1 MLDHSDEVAIELKSN
16 AGVPSECTH
25 NFVVDFVWKSTS
37 FDRYANILLSFLMY
51 IQYVW
56 YCVPVSLRVFMNY
69 LTGCRQPWRPSLWM
83 KHLYGDTSTTNFWD
97 TRWRMLSSSVSS
109 PRDSVSLTSRS
120 WTTPRCTL
128 SRRSSSGHSVSFR
141 YHCHTVSSSQCL
153 CRKCPIVRWILTEL
167 FYSLRVLLEL
177 VRLWHL
183 PPLCTTWSNRTTD
196 RCWSVLPLTLLWT
209 NLLRR
214 FTKQDW
220 RYIFF
225 YITSLFQ
232 VQEFVVFNF
241 VFSVTP
247 YFTLFPIGCTSVC
260 KEQRSHWF
268 TGVFLGSSQ
277 SD

>member
-1 MLDHSDEVAIELKSN
+1 MEVNILWQVCIILKS
-16 AGVPSECTH
+16 
-25 NFVVDFVWKSTS
+25 S
-37 FDRYANILLSFLMY
+37 FISHRCSWN
-51 IQYVW
+51 
-56 YCVPVSLRVFMNY
+56 CVSVFSQCFMNY
-69 LTGCRQPWRPSLWM
+69 FTGCRQPWRPSLWM

-120 WTTPRCTL
+120 WTTPRCML

-141 YHCHTVSSSQCL
+141 YHCHTVSSSQYL

-183 PPLCTTWSNRTTD
+183 PPLCTTWSNRTMD

-225 YITSLFQ
+225 FILQVCSKFRSLLSLILYSLLHLISLFFQ
-232 VQEFVVFNF
+232 
-241 VFSVTP
+241 
-247 YFTLFPIGCTSVC
+247 
-260 KEQRSHWF
+260 
-268 TGVFLGSSQ
+268 
-277 SD
+277 

>member
-1 MLDHSDEVAIELKSN
+1 MEVNILWQVCIILKS
-16 AGVPSECTH
+16 
-25 NFVVDFVWKSTS
+25 S
-37 FDRYANILLSFLMY
+37 FISHRCSVFS
-51 IQYVW
+51 Q
-56 YCVPVSLRVFMNY
+56 CFMNY
-69 LTGCRQPWRPSLWM
+69 FTGCRQPWRPSLWM

-97 TRWRMLSSSVSS
+97 TRWRMLSSSVNS

-120 WTTPRCTL
+120 WTTPRCML

-141 YHCHTVSSSQCL
+141 YHCHTVSSSQYL
-153 CRKCPIVRWILTEL
+153 CRKCPIVPWILTEL

-183 PPLCTTWSNRTTD
+183 PPLCTTWSNRTMD

-220 RYIFF
+220 RYYFC
-225 YITSLFQ
+225 ITSLFQ
-232 VQEFVVFNF
+232 VQEFGVFNS
-241 VFSVTP
+241 VFFVTP
-247 YFTLFPIGCTSVC
+247 FFTLFSIGCTSVC

-268 TGVFLGSSQ
+268 TSVFLGSS
-277 SD
+277 